1 MTHTAIPSGQ
11 QELANA
17 PAISTKSDRNRL
29 AWLSIFKDRRILVCS
44 IILLILLGAGLI
56 APWISPYHPEHMDYT
71 AVLADPTSSHLLGTD
86 QLGRDVL
93 SRLLYGARLSL
104 QIAVFSVVIA
114 FVVGVAVGVISSYL
128 GGWVDN
134 VLMRLVDVLL
144 AFPALVLAITVAAY
158 LGPSIRNISLVIGIV
173 YMPIFARLSYVVT
186 STVMKSD
193 YVEAARAM
201 GASAPRIIL
210 RSILPNS
217 MAPLIV
223 QTSLSLGF
231 AILTESGLSF
241 LGLGVPPP
249 APSWGSEIA
258 SARLTIDQA
267 PLLVVWPSIVIAL
280 AILSFNILGD
290 ALRDRFDPRVRQR

>member
-1 MTHTAIPSGQ
+1 MTHTAIPGGQ

-17 PAISTKSDRNRL
+17 PASSTKSGRNRL

-56 APWISPYHPEHMDYT
+56 APWISPYHSEHMDYT

-114 FVVGVAVGVISSYL
+114 FVVGVAVGVISSYV